1 MFVSSNQLYYFC
13 ACITFGVFFG
23 VFYSIFKVFFV
34 KLQYKLVVFLDILM
48 YLLFVI
54 LFTIFA
60 YAMKFPSFRIY
71 MPLGVLLGKFLYS
84 ISFEIILAKLVKKG
98 YNILKRKK
106 ERISDER
113 K

>member
-23 VFYSIFKVFFV
+23 IFYSIFKVFSIKFP
-34 KLQYKLVVFLDILM
+34 YKLFVFLDILI

-54 LFTIFA
+54 IFTIFA

-71 MPLGVLLGKFLYS
+71 MPFGVLLGKFLYS

-98 YNILKRKK
+98 YNILNRKK
-106 ERISDER
+106 DRISDER

>member
-1 MFVSSNQLYYFC
+1 MFITSNQFYYFC

-34 KLQYKLVVFLDILM
+34 KLQYKLIVFLDILI

-54 LFTIFA
+54 LFIIFA

-71 MPLGVLLGKFLYS
+71 MPFGVLLGKFLYS
-84 ISFEIILAKLVKKG
+84 ISFEILLAKLVKKG

-106 ERISDER
+106 ER
-113 K
+113 